1 MIIKSMISITLL
13 NHDHCPKNTRFRL
26 ESLSVARLSQVE
38 FSRLKCFSSSFV
50 GRLQWSHAL
59 EKWMIKFITCCWKCI

>member
-1 MIIKSMISITLL
+1 MISITLL

-59 EKWMIKFITCCWKCI
+59 EKWM